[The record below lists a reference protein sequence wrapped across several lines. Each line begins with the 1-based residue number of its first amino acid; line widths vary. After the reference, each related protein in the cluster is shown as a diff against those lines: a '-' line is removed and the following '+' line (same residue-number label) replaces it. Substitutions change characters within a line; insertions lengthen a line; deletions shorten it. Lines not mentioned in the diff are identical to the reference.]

1 MHSLANGESNY
12 PLPKDKSQEEDTDGR
27 RDRDADWG
35 VKGSGKKKHY
45 WFGYLL
51 HLVVDATYEVP
62 LVFEV
67 TKASTGEQPQ
77 A

>member
-1 MHSLANGESNY
+1 MHSLANGPSSY
-12 PLPKDKSQEEDTDGR
+12 PLPKDTEDTDGR

-35 VKGSGKKKHY
+35 VKGSGEKKRC

-51 HLVVDATYEVP
+51 HVVVDATYEVP
-62 LVFEV
+62 LAFEV